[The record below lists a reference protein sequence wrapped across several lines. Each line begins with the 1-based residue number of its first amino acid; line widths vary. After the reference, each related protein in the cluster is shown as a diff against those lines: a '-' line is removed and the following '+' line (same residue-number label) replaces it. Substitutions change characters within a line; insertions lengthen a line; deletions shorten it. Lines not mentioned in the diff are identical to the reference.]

1 MVLYHLLD
9 DTRHRSTVWPQT
21 YLGKI
26 LDRDHNLGKILD
38 RDHNLGKILGAM
50 QILDRAKIPGTRL
63 VGTFRI
69 LSQGGERGKPRAT

>member
-26 LDRDHNLGKILD
+26 LDRDHNLGKIL
-38 RDHNLGKILGAM
+38 GAM

-63 VGTFRI
+63 VCTFRI